1 MPTARHPFRSLALL
15 AVLALTLSV
24 ASLAQAG
31 GWFVI
36 TLDSLPASATAGEPL
51 TIGFMLRQHGRTPV
65 FWDGL
70 SVVVQNEATGQRLQ
84 VTPQTQGPTGHYT
97 ADLTFPSSGAWE
109 WGIDVNQDPWV
120 RWAPLAVAAASS
132 TLVSGST
139 AVSEPAAKPTAIANP
154 WLPLLLAL
162 TATALFLAALQLG
175 RRRRA
180 LGGLLGL
187 GAAAGALALVMVLAA
202 APPAVVTASAA
213 PSGAGQVSE
222 GRALFLAKGCV
233 TCHVHAEAP
242 SRGFVNVDIGPALT
256 NYVVPAGSPFLRQWL
271 ADPKSLRPATVM
283 PDLDL
288 SEQEIASLIA
298 FLSN

>member
-1 MPTARHPFRSLALL
+1 MPTSLRRLFLL
-15 AVLALTLSV
+15 TVLALALSV

-65 FWDGL
+65 YWGGL
-70 SVVVQNEATGQRLQ
+70 AVVARDPATGQTVRSL
-84 VTPQTQGPTGHYT
+84 PQEQGPLGHYT
-97 ADLTFPSSGAWE
+97 AAITFPVPGSWE
-109 WGIDVNQDPWV
+109 WGIDVEQQPWV
-120 RWAPLAVAAASS
+120 RWAPLAVAAAGS
-132 TLVSGST
+132 TVVSGST
-139 AVSEPAAKPTAIANP
+139 AVSEPAAKPTASANP

-162 TATALFLAALQLG
+162 AATALFLAALQLG

-187 GAAAGALALVMVLAA
+187 GAAAGALTLVMVLAA
-202 APPAVVTASAA
+202 TPPTVVTASAA
-213 PSGAGQVSE
+213 PSGSGAGQVSE

-242 SRGFVNVDIGPALT
+242 SHGFVSVDIGPVLT
-256 NYVVPAGSPFLRQWL
+256 NYVAPAGSPFLSQWL
-271 ADPKSLRPATVM
+271 ADPKSLRPATEM
-283 PDLDL
+283 PTLDL
-288 SEQEIASLIA
+288 SPQEIASLIA

>member
-1 MPTARHPFRSLALL
+1 MPTSLRRLFLL
-15 AVLALTLSV
+15 TVLALALSV

-36 TLDSLPASATAGEPL
+36 TLDSLPASATAGQPL

-70 SVVVQNEATGQRLQ
+70 SVVAQNEATGQRLQ

-139 AVSEPAAKPTAIANP
+139 AVSEPAAQPTAIANP

-162 TATALFLAALQLG
+162 AATALFLAALQLG

-187 GAAAGALALVMVLAA
+187 GAAAGALTLVMVLAA
-202 APPAVVTASAA
+202 APPTVVTASAA
-213 PSGAGQVSE
+213 PSGAGAGQVSE

-242 SRGFVNVDIGPALT
+242 SRGFVSVDIGPVLT
-256 NYVVPAGSPFLRQWL
+256 NYVAPAGSPFLRQWL
-271 ADPKSLRPATVM
+271 ADPKSLRPATEM

-288 SEQEIASLIA
+288 SPQEIASLIA